1 MLSYMGRLKQTE
13 TSTSDTT
20 EKGYKMA
27 NTFTLAGVARQTDGI
42 LVFRATTRV
51 EYPEILRKEGKTDI
65 NFLTLPEAMDKLSA
79 TQFLA
84 TQPSFQTAEILALFG
99 ATKPAKDKLFEK
111 AKSEGRAARAAA
123 TGVKTVKLTKLT
135 KAAAVDFVKRKVEAS
150 ADEIA
155 DIKEKNLET
164 MRKVSSKLKKY
175 NQIAREEGPGV
186 EGFDPDMAR
195 AEVATM
201 LADMDQLD
209 SFKAPG
215 KILKGDLKY
224 MI

>member
-1 MLSYMGRLKQTE
+1 MGKLKQTE
-13 TSTSDTT
+13 TSTPDTT

-27 NTFTLAGVARQTDGI
+27 KLFTLAGVARQTDGI
-42 LVFRATTRV
+42 LVFRATTRA
-51 EYPEILRKEGKTDI
+51 EYPEILRKEGKTDV
-65 NFLTLPEAMDKLSA
+65 NFLTLPQAMDKLSA

-123 TGVKTVKLTKLT
+123 KAPKLT
-135 KAAAVDFVKRKVEAS
+135 KAAAIASVKRKVEAS

-175 NQIAREEGPGV
+175 NQVAREDGPGV
-186 EGFDPDMAR
+186 DGFDPDMAR

-201 LADMDQLD
+201 LAEMDQLD
-209 SFKAPG
+209 SFKAPE

-224 MI
+224 II

>member
-1 MLSYMGRLKQTE
+1 MKKKRPLP
-13 TSTSDTT
+13 DTT

-27 NTFTLAGVARQTDGI
+27 KLFTLAGVARQSDGI
-42 LVFRATTRV
+42 LVFRATTRA

-65 NFLTLPEAMDKLSA
+65 NFLTLPQAMDKLSA

-123 TGVKTVKLTKLT
+123 KNPKAPKLT
-135 KAAAVDFVKRKVEAS
+135 KAAAVETVKRKVEAS

-201 LADMDQLD
+201 LAEMDQLD

>member
-1 MLSYMGRLKQTE
+1 
-13 TSTSDTT
+13 
-20 EKGYKMA
+20 MA
-27 NTFTLAGVARQTDGI
+27 KLFTLAGVARQTDGI
-42 LVFRATTRV
+42 LVFRATTRA

-65 NFLTLPEAMDKLSA
+65 NFLTLPQAMDKLSA

-99 ATKPAKDKLFEK
+99 ATKPSKDKLVEKVKREQREYK
-111 AKSEGRAARAAA
+111 AKAP
-123 TGVKTVKLTKLT
+123 KTVKLATLT
-135 KAAAVDFVKRKVEAS
+135 KKAAVEFVKRKVEAS

-201 LADMDQLD
+201 LAEMDQLD